1 MKWICLPPIV
11 PNIIGRYNMK
21 NRFLLIAATLL
32 FAGLIL
38 WWAGRSSGPNVE
50 TIATASLSGIRE
62 QNRLS
67 AFAANYA
74 AVVTSEQRRFGLSA
88 RKTLIMQ
95 GLVRYEVDMAKLR
108 ADDVR
113 WDAGTKTLSVRI
125 PTIEVAP
132 PQIDLN
138 SMQEYGE
145 AGILRSFTDADTAL
159 DRANRAKGQA
169 ELIRQAKGPVPMRL
183 ARDAFKRAIA
193 ANFAIPMRAAGV
205 DANVQTFFADEKG
218 GNVTTRWD
226 LSTPISEIM
235 AR

>member
-1 MKWICLPPIV
+1 MNKALGL
-11 PNIIGRYNMK
+11 IIA
-21 NRFLLIAATLL
+21 IALVI
-32 FAGLIL
+32 AGLV
-38 WWAGRSSGPNVE
+38 WWATRPSSPNVE
-50 TIATASLSGIRE
+50 TIASASLSGIRE

-108 ADDVR
+108 SDDVR
-113 WDAGTKTLSVRI
+113 WDASSKTLSVRI
-125 PTIEVAP
+125 PPIEVAP
-132 PQIDLN
+132 PQIDL
-138 SMQEYGE
+138 SSIQEYGD

-159 DRANRAKGQA
+159 DRANRAKGQS
-169 ELIRQAKGPVPMRL
+169 ELLRQAKSPVPMQL

-193 ANFAIPMRAAGV
+193 QNFAVPMRAAGMDV
-205 DANVQTFFADEKG
+205 KVEAFFADEIG

-226 LSTPISEIM
+226 TSTPIEQIM
-235 AR
+235 AK